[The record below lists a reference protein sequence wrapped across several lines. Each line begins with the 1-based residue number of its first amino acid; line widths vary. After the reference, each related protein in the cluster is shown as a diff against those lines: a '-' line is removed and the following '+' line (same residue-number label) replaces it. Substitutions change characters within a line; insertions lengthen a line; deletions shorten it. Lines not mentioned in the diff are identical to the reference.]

1 MKYIVLSFDDG
12 RKDFYTNAFPI
23 LKKYQLK
30 ATLNVVTGFLGR
42 NDLPVFASANYAC
55 LSTDE
60 MKECAV
66 YGIEIANHS
75 VNHTNDLEQI
85 IRGTEFIYNH
95 LKTEQEIGFASPSSE
110 ISKKNI
116 DKYKVL
122 IKSNKVLYI
131 RSGNQIKRDGLYY
144 AGLYILYRA
153 SKSKKLFNLYNKRN
167 IICPN
172 NELEFYPSI
181 TCSADNTMD
190 QIISFIQRIPD
201 EHAAIIMFHS
211 ILNPFDLGWGK
222 DKWYNSVSDFENLC
236 DYLAKKKNNISVITN
251 AELCG
256 MSTMLLS

>member
-85 IRGTEFIYNH
+85 IRGTEFIHNH

-153 SKSKKLFNLYNKRN
+153 SKSKN
-167 IICPN
+167 
-172 NELEFYPSI
+172 
-181 TCSADNTMD
+181 
-190 QIISFIQRIPD
+190 
-201 EHAAIIMFHS
+201 
-211 ILNPFDLGWGK
+211 
-222 DKWYNSVSDFENLC
+222 
-236 DYLAKKKNNISVITN
+236 YLIFTTKET
-251 AELCG
+251 
-256 MSTMLLS
+256 